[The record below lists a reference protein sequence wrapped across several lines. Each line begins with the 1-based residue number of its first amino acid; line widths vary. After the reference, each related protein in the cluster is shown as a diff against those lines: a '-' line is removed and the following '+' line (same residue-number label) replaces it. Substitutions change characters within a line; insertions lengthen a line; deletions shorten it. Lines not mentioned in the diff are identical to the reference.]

1 MTSHLIKSMTGFGS
15 AEAAVGAS
23 RIAVEIKSVNHR
35 FFSPSIKTPSA
46 LARLETE
53 IRELLRQR
61 VVRGHVTVSVRVG
74 TDVESG
80 PKIDFARVA
89 AYAEQVAALQQQFGL
104 AQPVSLDV
112 LLRLPQ
118 VVTTEDVAT
127 EPDKPEDILAVVRR
141 ALEEMDELRAIEGRK
156 LTAIIVERLDAIEGA
171 MARVADR
178 APQRVIEQRD
188 RLRKAVSELMGG
200 TLPDEARIAQ
210 EIAMLADRL
219 DVAEEIGRFAT
230 HISAFRA
237 TLASPPPDGVGK
249 RLGFLLQELLREAN
263 TTGSKGNDSAIV
275 ADVLAIKED
284 LERIREQVENLE

>member
-1 MTSHLIKSMTGFGS
+1 MTGFGS

-46 LARLETE
+46 LARLDTD

-61 VVRGHVTVSVRVG
+61 VIRGHVTVSVRVG

-89 AYAEQVAALQQQFGL
+89 AYAEQVAALQQQFGMT
-104 AQPVSLDV
+104 QPVSMDV

-118 VVTTEDVAT
+118 VITSEDVAT
-127 EPDKPEDILAVVRR
+127 EPDKPEDTLAVVRQ
-141 ALEEMDELRAIEGRK
+141 ALEEMDQMRAVEGRK
-156 LTAIIVERLDAIEGA
+156 LAAIIVERLDAIEGA
-171 MARVADR
+171 MARVANR

>member
-15 AEAAVGAS
+15 AEAALGTS

-35 FFSPSIKTPSA
+35 FFSPSIKAPSA
-46 LARLETE
+46 LARLETD

-61 VVRGHVTVSVRVG
+61 VIRGHVTVSVRVG

-89 AYAEQVAALQQQFGL
+89 AYAEQVAALQEQFGMT
-104 AQPVSLDV
+104 QPVSMDV

-118 VVTTEDVAT
+118 VITSEDVAT
-127 EPDKPEDILAVVRR
+127 EPDKPEDILAVVRQ
-141 ALEEMDELRAIEGRK
+141 ALEEMDQMRAVEGRK
-156 LTAIIVERLDAIEGA
+156 LAAIIVERLDAIEGA
-171 MARVADR
+171 MARVANR
-178 APQRVIEQRD
+178 APQRVVEQRD